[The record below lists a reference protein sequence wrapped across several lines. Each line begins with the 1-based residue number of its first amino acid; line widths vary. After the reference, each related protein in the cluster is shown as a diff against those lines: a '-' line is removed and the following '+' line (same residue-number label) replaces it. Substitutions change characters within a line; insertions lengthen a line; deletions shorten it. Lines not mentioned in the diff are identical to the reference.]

1 MSRRARFL
9 TMKHVLAALLGSM
22 VLAAPA
28 AAQDV
33 ATLDRS
39 SPIAAYGGRLL
50 WSSFDPA
57 TQTYGLVTRVGGV
70 TSPVA
75 VARRTV
81 PFDADLGPSADGSI
95 VAVYSRCATEITS
108 SGSFGPSLYGKGRG
122 CDLYLFDFATGHDAR
137 LASASA
143 PDASEFWPTIWKG
156 TLAFARTYDAKR
168 DFPYIYTRPL
178 QGSARSTRQPGGP
191 RSGCAKCDD
200 KLSRPVALDLY
211 GKRLAFA
218 WQYIGTGE
226 GFDTDIRMDTVGG
239 GHVRVAHQPG
249 GGLTQVEPSWPAF
262 ESGRLYWSIGCFG
275 DESGCPGRY
284 GLRRYRISTGDIERA
299 PGSPSVLSHDRD
311 QATTWILDDGQ
322 PGTSCL
328 GDPEVPGGTCTLRG
342 SQPLFG

>member
-95 VAVYSRCATEITS
+95 VAVYSRCATEITP

-122 CDLYLFDFATGHDAR
+122 CDLYLFDFATGHETR

-226 GFDTDIRMDTVGG
+226 GFDTDIRMDTIGG

-249 GGLTQVEPSWPAF
+249 GGLTQVEPGWPAF

-275 DESGCPGRY
+275 DESGCPGPY

>member
-1 MSRRARFL
+1 
-9 TMKHVLAALLGSM
+9 MKHVLAALLGSM

-33 ATLDRS
+33 ATLDHS
-39 SPIAAYGGRLL
+39 SPVAAYGGRLL
-50 WSSFDPA
+50 WSAFDPA
-57 TQTYGLVTRVGGV
+57 TQTYGLVTRVGGA
-70 TSPVA
+70 TSAVP

-81 PFDADLGPSADGSI
+81 PFDADLGPGAAGAI
-95 VAVYSRCATEITS
+95 VAVYSRCATEITP

-122 CDLYLFDFATGHDAR
+122 CDLYLFDFTTGQETR

-156 TLAFARTYDAKR
+156 TLAFARTYDSKR

-191 RSGCAKCDD
+191 RNGCAKCDD

-226 GFDTDIRMDTVGG
+226 GFDTDIRMDTIGG
-239 GHVRVAHQPG
+239 GHVRVVHQAG
-249 GGLTQVEPSWPAF
+249 GGLTQVEPGWRVDRALPCN
-262 ESGRLYWSIGCFG
+262 GR
-275 DESGCPGRY
+275 
-284 GLRRYRISTGDIERA
+284 
-299 PGSPSVLSHDRD
+299 V
-311 QATTWILDDGQ
+311 
-322 PGTSCL
+322 
-328 GDPEVPGGTCTLRG
+328 
-342 SQPLFG
+342 

>member
-1 MSRRARFL
+1 MTHRARFP
-9 TMKHVLAALLGSM
+9 TMRYVLAALLASM

-57 TQTYGLVTRVGGV
+57 TQTYGLVTRVGGA
-70 TSPVA
+70 TSAVP

-95 VAVYSRCATEITS
+95 VAVYSRCATEITP

-122 CDLYLFDFATGHDAR
+122 CDLYVFDFATGHETR

-226 GFDTDIRMDTVGG
+226 GFDTDIRMDTIGG

-249 GGLTQVEPSWPAF
+249 GGLTQVEPGWPAF

-275 DESGCPGRY
+275 DPGGCPGRY

-299 PGSPSVLSHDRD
+299 PGPPSVLSHDRD

-342 SQPLFG
+342 LQPLFG